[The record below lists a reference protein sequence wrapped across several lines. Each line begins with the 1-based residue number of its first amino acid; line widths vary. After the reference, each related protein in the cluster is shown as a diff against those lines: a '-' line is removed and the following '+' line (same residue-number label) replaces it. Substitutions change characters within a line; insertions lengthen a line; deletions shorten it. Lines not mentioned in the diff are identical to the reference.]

1 MIRKR
6 TAAYISGTALC
17 IIMLSACAA
26 NGKINPPAMTE
37 IPAAVQKA
45 KINED
50 VNGAAVLTLT
60 ITEIKDPRGLM
71 SVALYNSEN
80 NYNQGRRIAGIL
92 AEVSGDK
99 VVISYDGLPEG
110 DYAVKLY
117 HDVDSNGKMNT
128 NLFGIPSEPY
138 AFSNNAKGIM
148 GPAPWIK
155 SKFQI
160 AASSNTHEI
169 SMK

>member
-1 MIRKR
+1 MFSKR
-6 TAAYISGTALC
+6 RAASISSTALC

-26 NGKINPPAMTE
+26 NEKANQPAMIET
-37 IPAAVQKA
+37 PVAAQAA
-45 KINED
+45 KINDD
-50 VNGAAVLTLT
+50 VSGDAVLTLT
-60 ITEIKDPRGLM
+60 ITDIKNTRGIM
-71 SVALYNSEN
+71 SVGLYNSEN
-80 NYNQGRRIAGIL
+80 SYNQDGRIAGIL

-110 DYAVKLY
+110 DYAIKLY

-138 AFSNNAKGIM
+138 AFSNNAKGKM
-148 GPAPWIK
+148 GPAPWVK

-160 AASSNTHEI
+160 VASSNTHEI